1 MFPRLYNLS
10 LQQSLSIAE
19 VHNPTDKSINLSWR
33 RPLRSRELCM
43 RESLIAEVERGL
55 IFSDGEDSKIW
66 KSHSSNVYTVFSG
79 CHLFYGFNVS
89 TNLHSPALHW
99 KGFAPLKID
108 LFIWLLLNGS
118 ICTKDFLAERRII
131 NYEEALCHFCCK
143 EVETIHH
150 LFHLCPTS
158 WSL

>member
-1 MFPRLYNLS
+1 
-10 LQQSLSIAE
+10 
-19 VHNPTDKSINLSWR
+19 
-33 RPLRSRELCM
+33 M

-108 LFIWLLLNGS
+108 LFIWLLLNSS
-118 ICTKDFLAERRII
+118 ICTKDFLTERRII